1 MHYEVNKVYSY
12 SELGGRAQSA
22 LRRKAKEL
30 SLSGVPVP
38 GVEELDVR
46 YVGIWPSSRR
56 HSGGPMF
63 NILHSDSRVAT
74 SFIVSSII

>member
-1 MHYEVNKVYSY
+1 MRYEVNKVYSY

-22 LRRKAKEL
+22 LRRKVREL

-38 GVEELDVR
+38 RVEELDVK
-46 YVGIWPSSRR
+46 YTGIWPSSRR

-74 SFIVSSII
+74 SFIASPVI